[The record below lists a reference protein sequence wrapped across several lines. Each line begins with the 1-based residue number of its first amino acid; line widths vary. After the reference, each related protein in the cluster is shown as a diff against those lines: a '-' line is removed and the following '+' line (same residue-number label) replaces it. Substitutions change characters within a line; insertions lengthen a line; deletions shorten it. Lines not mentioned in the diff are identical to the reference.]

1 MTERFTRQGCK
12 VTTTFDLHNPSGS
25 YTEHVTLEC
34 VTPLELAPEESPGV
48 AIPQRGRGRVRA
60 TKFGFE
66 LVEDRRP

>member
-12 VTTTFDLHNPSGS
+12 VTTTFDLHHPNGS

-34 VTPLELAPEESPGV
+34 VTPLDLVTEESPGLSL
-48 AIPQRGRGRVRA
+48 PQRGRVRA

-66 LVEDRRP
+66 LVPERGR

>member
-12 VTTTFDLHNPSGS
+12 VTTTFTPQPNGS

-34 VTPLELAPEESPGV
+34 VEPLSLETVEPAGLSL
-48 AIPQRGRGRVRA
+48 PQRGRVRA

-66 LVEDRRP
+66 LVEDKR

>member
-12 VTTTFDLHNPSGS
+12 VTTTFIPQPNGT

-34 VTPLELAPEESPGV
+34 VTPLDLVTEESPGLSL
-48 AIPQRGRGRVRA
+48 PQRGRVRA

-66 LVEDRRP
+66 LVEDRR

>member
-12 VTTTFDLHNPSGS
+12 VTTTFILQPNGA

-34 VTPLELAPEESPGV
+34 VTPLDLVTEESPGV
-48 AIPQRGRGRVRA
+48 AIPQRGRVRA

-66 LVEDRRP
+66 LVEDKR